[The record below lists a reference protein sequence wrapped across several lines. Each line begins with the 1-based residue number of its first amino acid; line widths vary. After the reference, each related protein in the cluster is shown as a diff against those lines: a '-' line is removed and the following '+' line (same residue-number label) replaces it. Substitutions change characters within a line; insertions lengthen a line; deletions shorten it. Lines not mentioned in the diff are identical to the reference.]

1 LLLLALGAVFGS
13 YHYLS
18 GKGDNQQAYLI
29 FPQCL
34 VEILPTQHRIIP
46 WEAIREKTATGGAA
60 VAALR
65 SYRFSAGAAKDVAFD
80 SSLPRHEQLAALL
93 RSRGGESASSPFS
106 APATDNALT
115 ALAPARVIGTA
126 PTNLASANVARPRHI
141 ETVGMEE
148 TILANPQ
155 LLMQPMNG
163 LVQTLTRAV
172 PRHYSL
178 LHLIAD
184 VRTEEGRTSILFTH
198 GSPLE
203 PNEYTTLVPDNIAHA
218 SFAVIDPMLRL
229 DAAFS
234 GFEIL
239 LRKTSP
245 ENWNVKFHRLDQ
257 ASMDFSDLPRC
268 PLRLCGYGLSL
279 VPRMNTTFRWMRNSN
294 PPGIIAAAR
303 GSDAQGPFNQVQVI
317 LGDTSSQLAL
327 GQGVAKAEEV
337 VEVAE
342 GPDRRQWIIET
353 PLFCTSWPNGLD
365 LRSPLASKTTFDL
378 VGPQPDGTLV
388 FVQGPSRDDE
398 RVLDT
403 MLAAGQKEVAR
414 GKTSAGHAWIELT
427 YEFEGLPWRQRHYAR
442 RVAPQRCFV
451 VTAQCPQASASAIFA
466 AADELADS
474 LTEPRYL

>member
-1 LLLLALGAVFGS
+1 
-13 YHYLS
+13 
-18 GKGDNQQAYLI
+18 
-29 FPQCL
+29 
-34 VEILPTQHRIIP
+34 
-46 WEAIREKTATGGAA
+46 
-60 VAALR
+60 
-65 SYRFSAGAAKDVAFD
+65 
-80 SSLPRHEQLAALL
+80 
-93 RSRGGESASSPFS
+93 
-106 APATDNALT
+106 
-115 ALAPARVIGTA
+115 
-126 PTNLASANVARPRHI
+126 
-141 ETVGMEE
+141 
-148 TILANPQ
+148 
-155 LLMQPMNG
+155 
-163 LVQTLTRAV
+163 
-172 PRHYSL
+172 
-178 LHLIAD
+178 
-184 VRTEEGRTSILFTH
+184 
-198 GSPLE
+198 
-203 PNEYTTLVPDNIAHA
+203 
-218 SFAVIDPMLRL
+218 
-229 DAAFS
+229 
-234 GFEIL
+234 
-239 LRKTSP
+239 
-245 ENWNVKFHRLDQ
+245 
-257 ASMDFSDLPRC
+257 
-268 PLRLCGYGLSL
+268 
-279 VPRMNTTFRWMRNSN
+279 MNTTFRWMRNSN

-327 GQGVAKAEEV
+327 GQGVTKAEEV

-466 AADELADS
+466 AADELTDS